1 MMAAPSI
8 RNQLWHV
15 SKYVLGQ
22 LNTVLKSR
30 TMKRPPKMT
39 ANLSCQLALTEYG
52 QQLPHSLHSI
62 HRNSHQ
68 IDLLMDDK

>member
-1 MMAAPSI
+1 MAAPSI

-22 LNTVLKSR
+22 LNTVLRSK
-30 TMKRPPKMT
+30 TVKRPPKMT

-52 QQLPHSLHSI
+52 QQLPHHSLHSG